1 METIAQGNSNS
12 SIIYQQRN
20 KTNNN
25 NPSHSQHTDT
35 HTNDHT
41 QNEEMQQAN
50 SKQAVRTIEDTPK
63 HTQKLTVC
71 SDPVDICFVIAICLF
86 LYLFNFF
93 VDTHLHRRII
103 LHSHTFTTESAE
115 PYEGSCYYT
124 EKPDVNKA
132 TAAIDTQHLKG
143 KKTKPTNK
151 TVSNRI

>member
-35 HTNDHT
+35 H
-41 QNEEMQQAN
+41 AN

-71 SDPVDICFVIAICLF
+71 SDPVDICFVIAICFF

-93 VDTHLHRRII
+93 VESVKTTTQTHLHRRII

-143 KKTKPTNK
+143 MKTKPTNK

>member
-25 NPSHSQHTDT
+25 NPNHSQHTDT
-35 HTNDHT
+35 H
-41 QNEEMQQAN
+41 AN

-71 SDPVDICFVIAICLF
+71 SDQVDICFVIAICFF

-93 VDTHLHRRII
+93 VESVKTTTHTHLHRRII